1 MEEEQNLNI
10 IQKVM
15 KRKLLKMRCHPN
27 YILFIT
33 IHIFS
38 LGMTYF

>member
-15 KRKLLKMRCHPN
+15 KRKLLKTRCHPN
-27 YILFIT
+27 YILFM

-38 LGMTYF
+38 LDMTNF